1 MECERVGEQ
10 RKNFLVKHILLKFKP
25 VIVIFLEMEKVE
37 VDRFLSMK
45 FYGARGKKWE
55 TIPPWVTAGDIFIGW
70 NFNVLE
76 MVQLEKGQYSV
87 SIKFRSMLMVML

>member
-1 MECERVGEQ
+1 
-10 RKNFLVKHILLKFKP
+10 
-25 VIVIFLEMEKVE
+25 MEKVE

-55 TIPPWVTAGDIFIGW
+55 TIPPWGTAVDIFIGW

-87 SIKFRSMLMVML
+87 SSKVRIMADGCALKHWHGQNGAALEEVVQIATRHDRN